1 MNFSSRLD
9 VFFAMSD
16 GQAVPRR
23 HDVEETILFSL
34 ALSFHSY
41 PGLSGFRALPLQVFV
56 YGKGPRLEEPPSLE
70 SHHFDAFLESEIE
83 FKNGANN

>member
-1 MNFSSRLD
+1 M
-9 VFFAMSD
+9 FFALSD

-41 PGLSGFRALPLQVFV
+41 PGLSGLRALPLQAGGE
-56 YGKGPRLEEPPSLE
+56 GKGSDLEEAPPHYCSYFRFI
-70 SHHFDAFLESEIE
+70 FDTIWLQHGIQEMIE
-83 FKNGANN
+83 KSI